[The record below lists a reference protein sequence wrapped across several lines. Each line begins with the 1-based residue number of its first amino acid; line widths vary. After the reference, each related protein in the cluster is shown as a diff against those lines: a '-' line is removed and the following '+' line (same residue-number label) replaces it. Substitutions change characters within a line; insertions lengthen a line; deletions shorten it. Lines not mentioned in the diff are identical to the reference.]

1 MISVWTSLGSIYLP
15 WTLCNSNWS
24 MWSIITLRNTSM
36 IGLYRIP
43 TIHPFHSYA
52 LSIVLIPTSC
62 TSKEHTAYPQF
73 CWFWTPFYPSINN
86 NTIQPINFQMITC
99 SRSSMKVQIW
109 MESILIIFEMYLTVS
124 NTTYVSTPSCH
135 GFSSLL
141 SLFICPFPH
150 YPHLSPILISV
161 HFNTLQTS
169 SWTSMF
175 MKTTINSWWNKL
187 ILQRFP
193 IAAIFTF

>member
-1 MISVWTSLGSIYLP
+1 
-15 WTLCNSNWS
+15 
-24 MWSIITLRNTSM
+24 M
-36 IGLYRIP
+36 IGSYRIP
-43 TIHPFHSYA
+43 IIHPFHSYA

-62 TSKEHTAYPQF
+62 TSKERTAYPRF

-99 SRSSMKVQIW
+99 SRYSMKVQIW
-109 MESILIIFEMYLTVS
+109 MEFILIIFETYLTVS
-124 NTTYVSTPSCH
+124 NTTYVSTPFCH
-135 GFSSLL
+135 EFPSLL
-141 SLFICPFPH
+141 SLFTCLFPH

-161 HFNTLQTS
+161 RFNTLQTS
-169 SWTSMF
+169 FWTSTS
-175 MKTTINSWWNKL
+175 MKIIISSWWNKL